1 LEVKENAVGIWKKT
15 INMDDIDQ
23 WCKNNMVEH
32 IGIRITDVG
41 DDYIKATMPVDH
53 RTHQPMGILHGGAS
67 VVLAETLGSIA
78 ANLAVKDPYYCV
90 GMEINANHIKSAFD
104 DYVTGTV
111 NPVHIGKSTH
121 VWDITIRDKD
131 EELICVSRIT
141 LAVLK

>member
-1 LEVKENAVGIWKKT
+1 MGIWKKK
-15 INMDDIDQ
+15 INIDDINQ
-23 WCKNNMVEH
+23 WSKNTMVEH
-32 IGIRITDVG
+32 VGIHVIEVG
-41 DDYIKATMPVDH
+41 DDYLKATMPVDN

-90 GMEINANHIKSAFD
+90 GMEINANHVKSAFG

-121 VWDITIRDKD
+121 VWDITICDKE